1 MPRLTPCLAALAA
14 AAALWLAACNPSL
27 NWREVRHNDS
37 PLLALMPCKPEPSS
51 RTVRLGGHEVAM
63 NLNSCTTAEATF
75 IVGQAT
81 IAAGNE
87 RAALDHWKRATLGNI
102 SVALEPQSVKES
114 PLKIAG
120 LPEPQVLLNA
130 IGKRGGGPAVQF
142 NGLWFSRP
150 GQLFHAAIYASTVTH
165 DMSEPF
171 FGGLRLQ

>member
-1 MPRLTPCLAALAA
+1 MPRLYSCLATL
-14 AAALWLAACNPSL
+14 AALWLAACNPSL
-27 NWREVRHNDS
+27 NWREVRHHDS
-37 PLLALMPCKPEPSS
+37 PLLALMPCKPEASS

-75 IVGQAT
+75 IVGQASV
-81 IAAGNE
+81 AAGNE
-87 RAALDHWKRATLGNI
+87 SAALDHWRRAALANI

-114 PLKIAG
+114 SLKISG
-120 LPEPQVLLNA
+120 VPDQQVLLNA

-142 NGLWFSRP
+142 NGLWFARH